1 MYGHVCTHVYICAVY
16 AHVDVCAAFLSVV
29 IFHLPKELSL

>member
-1 MYGHVCTHVYICAVY
+1 MYVHVCTHVYICAVY
-16 AHVDVCAAFLSVV
+16 VHVAVCAAFLSVV